1 MDTEQVGLIK
11 ASWAKVVP
19 IADTAADIFYNK
31 LFELDGSLKAMFP
44 ADLSE
49 QKKKLMQTLGRVVA
63 SLDDLPAV
71 LPAVQDL
78 GKRHVGYGVKPAH
91 YATVGAVLL
100 DTLQAG
106 LGEAFTPPVKAAWTD
121 AYGTLSKVM
130 IEAGA

>member
-44 ADLSE
+44 ADLGE

-91 YATVGAVLL
+91 YATVGAALL